1 VSVASS
7 NGPSTSV
14 FWLGIGDIALGRHVA
29 PGAFISFHPFRALV
43 CTSPMVFLLRS
54 CFVGCLVG
62 VRPGPL
68 LLGLGPGS
76 RGVGRVRAADCPA
89 CLSGTRWLI
98 SYPGTA
104 QPSCRLPAGRVC
116 SGRATGLP
124 ALSTLVAVASPPR
137 HLARAAAPALVVC
150 PACDGGPRSVTL
162 ALWHPVT
169 LLARVGWVRIL
180 FAFVS

>member
-1 VSVASS
+1 MSVASS

-14 FWLGIGDIALGRHVA
+14 FWLGIGDIAFGRHVA
-29 PGAFISFHPFRALV
+29 PVTFISFNLFRALV
-43 CTSPMVFLLRS
+43 CTSPMVFSFRS

-89 CLSGTRWLI
+89 C
-98 SYPGTA
+98 
-104 QPSCRLPAGRVC
+104 
-116 SGRATGLP
+116 
-124 ALSTLVAVASPPR
+124 
-137 HLARAAAPALVVC
+137 
-150 PACDGGPRSVTL
+150 DGGPRSVTL
-162 ALWHPVT
+162 AFCHPVT

>member
-1 VSVASS
+1 M
-7 NGPSTSV
+7 

-98 SYPGTA
+98 SYFGTA

-116 SGRATGLP
+116 SGRAYRPPGLEHSRGSGVA
-124 ALSTLVAVASPPR
+124 ALPP
-137 HLARAAAPALVVC
+137 
-150 PACDGGPRSVTL
+150 GPRCRPRPCCLPRLRWWSSVRYSSVLSSCHPARSSRLGPHSVCLCVL
-162 ALWHPVT
+162 AL
-169 LLARVGWVRIL
+169 G
-180 FAFVS
+180 